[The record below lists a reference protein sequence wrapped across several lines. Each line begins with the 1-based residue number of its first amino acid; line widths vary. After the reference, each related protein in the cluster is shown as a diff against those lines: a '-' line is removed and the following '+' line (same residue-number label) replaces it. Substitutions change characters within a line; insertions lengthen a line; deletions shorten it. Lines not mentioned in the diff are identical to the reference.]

1 MNVSGD
7 LRPVSD
13 APTKQFGVLV
23 ALELVMT
30 AIVGVDSKEK

>member
-13 APTKQFGVLV
+13 PTKQFGVLV

>member
-1 MNVSGD
+1 MALDS
-7 LRPVSD
+7 
-13 APTKQFGVLV
+13 AETEATKQFGVLV